1 MLNVHFQTLNGIM
14 YYGVQGGIIY
24 PTYLLMDKWVGNALT
39 WLQGHILVQVEHQR
53 VLIVDS

>member
-1 MLNVHFQTLNGIM
+1 MLNVHFKTLNGIM

-24 PTYLLMDKWVGNALT
+24 PTYSPMDKSVGNA

-53 VLIVDS
+53 VSIVDS

>member
-1 MLNVHFQTLNGIM
+1 M

-24 PTYLLMDKWVGNALT
+24 PTYFPMDKRVGNALT

-53 VLIVDS
+53 VSIVDS